1 MFVQQGFNAVSN
13 PIVIPMI
20 ADVTDYELYR
30 SGKFI
35 PGMMGTLFS
44 FVDKFVSSLSTMIV
58 GFALA
63 YAGVGNSII
72 APDKF
77 ISPKFNSAI
86 LFVYCIIPILGYAAS
101 LVAMK
106 YYELNNIK
114 MAEIQKTLNLQK
126 NETDESVDEEIDRDL
141 ELA

>member
-1 MFVQQGFNAVSN
+1 
-13 PIVIPMI
+13 MI

-44 FVDKFVSSLSTMIV
+44 FIDKFVSSLSTMIV
-58 GFALA
+58 VFALA

-72 APDKF
+72 APNTF
-77 ISPKFNSAI
+77 ISSEFNSVI
-86 LFVYCIIPILGYAAS
+86 LFVYCIIPIFGYIAS
-101 LVAMK
+101 LIAMK
-106 YYELNNIK
+106 YYELSSTK
-114 MAEIQKTLNLQK
+114 MEEIQKTLNLEK
-126 NETDESVDEEIDRDL
+126 SENVENEEEITDQDL

>member
-1 MFVQQGFNAVSN
+1 
-13 PIVIPMI
+13 MI

-44 FVDKFVSSLSTMIV
+44 FIDKFVSSLSTMIV

-63 YAGVGNSII
+63 YAGVGNSVI
-72 APDKF
+72 APNTF
-77 ISPKFNSAI
+77 ISSQFNSAV
-86 LFVYCIIPILGYAAS
+86 LFVYCIIPIFGYIAS
-101 LVAMK
+101 LIAMK
-106 YYELNNIK
+106 YYELNSVK
-114 MAEIQKTLNLQK
+114 MAEIQKTLNLEK
-126 NETDESVDEEIDRDL
+126 NENIENNERIVDQDL